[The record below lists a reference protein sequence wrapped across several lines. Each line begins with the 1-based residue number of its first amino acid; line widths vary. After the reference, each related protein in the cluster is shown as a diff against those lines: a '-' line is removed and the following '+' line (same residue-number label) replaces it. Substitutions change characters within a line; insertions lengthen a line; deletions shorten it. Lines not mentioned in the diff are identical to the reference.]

1 MTSCSCIML
10 IPMAPLRIKDS
21 VKAAGMTGA
30 MDGNGNYNMP
40 TSLQSEGMTK
50 DANYNMIRAQ

>member
-1 MTSCSCIML
+1 ML